1 MFCPNTEEQI
11 EYRTLMPNTSRDGIL
26 FLMESNIPT
35 DYCWTMMVP
44 AENGVRGVI
53 GMIGVIP
60 DYREKGVSRHIL
72 QADMK
77 HLRSFGLAEIGLDV
91 DGNNALA
98 VGLYESTGFKTMGER
113 HWFERALPGT

>member
-1 MFCPNTEEQI
+1 
-11 EYRTLMPNTSRDGIL
+11 MPNTSRDGIL
-26 FLMESNIPT
+26 FLMEGNIPAG
-35 DYCWTMMVP
+35 YCWTMMAP

-53 GMIGVIP
+53 DMIGVIP
-60 DYREKGVSRHIL
+60 DYREKGVSRHIP

-113 HWFERALPGT
+113 HWFERVLPGT

>member
-1 MFCPNTEEQI
+1 MA
-11 EYRTLMPNTSRDGIL
+11 
-26 FLMESNIPT
+26 
-35 DYCWTMMVP
+35 P

-53 GMIGVIP
+53 DMIGVIP
-60 DYREKGVSRHIL
+60 DYREKGVSRHIP

-113 HWFERALPGT
+113 HWFERVLPGT

>member
-1 MFCPNTEEQI
+1 LLTQIQNDACTRSWGFCPNTEEQI
-11 EYRTLMPNTSRDGIL
+11 EYRTQMPNTSRDGIL

-60 DYREKGVSRHIL
+60 DYREKGVSGHIQ
-72 QADMK
+72 QAGMK
-77 HLRSFGLAEIGLDV
+77 HWGSLRLAEIGLDV
-91 DGNNALA
+91 GGNSALA
-98 VGLYESTGFKTMGER
+98 VG
-113 HWFERALPGT
+113 H